1 MFNLSRP
8 DWPTA
13 KQMLG
18 DVNFLKK
25 LQEYDANHIPE
36 STIKKLK
43 PYVEH
48 KDFQPAV
55 RFLEV
60 LLNHGLIF
68 ILSFRSLR
76 KSPRQQDRC
85 ALG

>member
-1 MFNLSRP
+1 
-8 DWPTA
+8 
-13 KQMLG
+13 MLG

-55 RFLEV
+55 RFSDVVNIPDLMP
-60 LLNHGLIF
+60 F
-68 ILSFRSLR
+68 LSCRSWK
-76 KSPRQQDRC
+76 KSQRQQDLC
-85 ALG
+85 VHG

>member
-1 MFNLSRP
+1 
-8 DWPTA
+8 
-13 KQMLG
+13 MLG

-55 RFLEV
+55 RFSDVVNIHDLMP
-60 LLNHGLIF
+60 F
-68 ILSFRSLR
+68 DYLSCRSWK
-76 KSPRQQDRC
+76 KSQRQQDRC
-85 ALG
+85 AHG

>member
-1 MFNLSRP
+1 
-8 DWPTA
+8 
-13 KQMLG
+13 MLG

-55 RFLEV
+55 RFSNVMNIQDSKYFLP
-60 LLNHGLIF
+60 
-68 ILSFRSLR
+68 FRS
-76 KSPRQQDRC
+76 
-85 ALG
+85 